1 MKYLLCLI
9 LLTGCANQSRQSV
22 IGHRG
27 DIYTYDADDKQVSHT
42 RVVLNRPMAFSVG
55 PDGTV
60 SADSRMESI
69 LSELIRLYT
78 LKAIDD

>member
-1 MKYLLCLI
+1 MKYLL
-9 LLTGCANQSRQSV
+9 LTGCQNQPRQSV

-27 DIYTYDADDKQVSHT
+27 DIYTYDAQDKQLSHT

-60 SADSRMESI
+60 TADSRTESV
-69 LSELIRLYT
+69 LTELVRLYT
-78 LKAIDD
+78 LKAIDND